1 MNKEVIL
8 LITNYNQH
16 NKWKY
21 SYDVLFYIKYFILK
35 MLIHIDIVCI
45 YIFIVLSFKLI
56 SNLMLYIINL

>member
-45 YIFIVLSFKLI
+45 YIFIVLSFILI